1 VRVLVLVK
9 AYAPAEFPTGAQQAH
24 QFVRELRAG
33 GVDVRVVTTD
43 GNGANAL
50 DVATGRWTERDGV
63 PVYYGR
69 RIPRTSDL
77 SWDAWRS
84 FHRESRAAELIH
96 VMGMFS
102 WINLAAAS
110 ASRRRRAPVVVSPR
124 GMLNPEALAFSR
136 WKKAVYFRLGGSRA
150 LDETAGFH
158 VTSEKERDNV
168 AKLLP
173 RARIAVIPN
182 GVVVPSDDDLAGWAR
197 EQGDA
202 PTVLFVGRIHPIKN
216 VIPLVRAW
224 ASVLPRHPG
233 ANLVLAGPDDHGHKA
248 EVERTIASLGIGA
261 GVRLPGYVG
270 GEALSRLLATSACL
284 VLPSVAENFGNVVA
298 EALAHRRPVVASTGT
313 PWSAL
318 RDRGCGWWIEPT
330 VEGLAGAIDAALS
343 ITLEERAA
351 MGERGRRWMI
361 EAFSWSSF
369 ASRMAELYR
378 ALVVN
383 AG

>member
-1 VRVLVLVK
+1 LVK
-9 AYAPAEFPTGAQQAH
+9 TYAPAEFPTGAQQAH
-24 QFVRELRAG
+24 HFARELRAG
-33 GVDVRVVTTD
+33 GVDVRVVTTN

-63 PVYYGR
+63 PVYYGL

-84 FHRESRAAELIH
+84 FHRESRAADVIH

-110 ASRRRRAPVVVSPR
+110 AARRCGVPVVVSPR

-136 WKKAVYFRLGGSRA
+136 RKKALYFRLGGSRA

-168 AKLLP
+168 AKLRP

-182 GVVVPSDDDLAGWAR
+182 GVVVPSDDDLASFGPDR
-197 EQGDA
+197 GD

-224 ASVLPRHPG
+224 ASIVPRYPR
-233 ANLVLAGPDDHGHKA
+233 AKLVLAGPDDHGHRA

-261 GVRLPGYVG
+261 SVVLPGYVG
-270 GEALSRLLATSACL
+270 GADLGRLLVSSACL

-298 EALAHRRPVVASTGT
+298 EALAHRLPVVASTGT
-313 PWSAL
+313 PWSEL
-318 RDRGCGWWIEPT
+318 RDRGCGWWIEPS
-330 VEGLAGAIDAALS
+330 VERLEGAIEAALS
-343 ITLEERAA
+343 LTPEERVV
-351 MGERGRRWMI
+351 MGDRARRWMT

-378 ALVVN
+378 GVLASRT
-383 AG
+383 ARP